1 MLGFRLDKARKM
13 SDATLAML
21 EKVRQRIENATPD
34 QLAGHTD
41 IVQYNVRLDGKVAK
55 TFTINMKDHAFVDGA
70 TANDLE
76 VTINDEDL
84 MPAFLSTVHLS
95 DLLSQGKIEVKGDLE
110 VVKVLDARNKKH
122 AEAMAAARAAVEQ
135 K

>member
-1 MLGFRLDKARKM
+1 M

-21 EKVRQRIENATPD
+21 DKVRQRFENATPD

-41 IVQYNVRLDGKVAK
+41 TVQYNVRLDGKVAK

-70 TANDLE
+70 AANDLE

-84 MPAFLSTVHLS
+84 KPAFLSTVHLS

-122 AEAMAAARAAVEQ
+122 AEAMAAARATAEQ